1 MRNKLIELLAE
12 ASIISAN
19 RCTGTDCDE
28 CCESGEACFKGFEAD
43 HLLANGVTIG
53 KEDNV
58 VIKCI
63 DLVGKCGSCRYFNL
77 IESTTNGECLKSP
90 YGDDVVH
97 DPKHPYRIVPRS
109 KIRCVNYWMRTPE
122 PPKENEQ

>member
-1 MRNKLIELLAE
+1 MRNKMIELMSQHCPLE
-12 ASIISAN
+12 D
-19 RCTGTDCDE
+19 CTRRAVVSCFE
-28 CCESGEACFKGFEAD
+28 CMTD
-43 HLLANGVTIG
+43 HLIANGVTIG

-63 DLVGKCGSCRYFNL
+63 NLVGKCGSCRYFNL

-122 PPKENEQ
+122 PPQENEQ